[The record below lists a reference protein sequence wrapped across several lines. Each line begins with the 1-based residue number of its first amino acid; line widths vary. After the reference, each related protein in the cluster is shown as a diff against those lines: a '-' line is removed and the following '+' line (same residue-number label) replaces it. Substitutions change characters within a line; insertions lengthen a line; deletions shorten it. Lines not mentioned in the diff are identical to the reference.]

1 MRNDSTGSHRQLKW
15 VHMLAYD
22 YPILGVFFS
31 MLWFFLFFIWIMLLF
46 RIIMDIFRDH
56 ESNGFVKTLWIIFI
70 IVLPFLGAFVYII
83 AKGNSMAEREV
94 SSMQKQQA
102 ATDAYI
108 RQTAGT
114 ASSSAD
120 ELARLADLKEKGV
133 IDDAEFAA
141 MKAKVING

>member
-1 MRNDSTGSHRQLKW
+1 
-15 VHMLAYD
+15 MLGYD
-22 YPILGVFFS
+22 YPLLSIFFS

-56 ESNGFVKTLWIIFI
+56 TSNGFAKFAWIVFI

-94 SSMQKQQA
+94 SSMQQQQA

-114 ASSSAD
+114 SSGAD
-120 ELARLADLKEKGV
+120 ELARLAELKEKGV

-141 MKAKVING
+141 MKAKVIG